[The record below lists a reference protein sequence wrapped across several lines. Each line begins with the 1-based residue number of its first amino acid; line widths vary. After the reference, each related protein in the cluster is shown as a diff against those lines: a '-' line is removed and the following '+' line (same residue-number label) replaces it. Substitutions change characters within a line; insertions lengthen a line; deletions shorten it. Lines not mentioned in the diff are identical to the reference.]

1 MNENTLLHHT
11 IKKIWGWT
19 LINMQLLIECYLLVF
34 DLIFLFIVETYP
46 SNQFRCIV
54 RFSLMIDWHASICFS
69 LCGKGP
75 RNFPLWTRTRG
86 GAGMS
91 KTLVGTQAYV
101 VGIIYYPLCYT
112 CIKVL
117 LTSPYIF
124 RRSCAYIAQ
133 CSGKPIFFPVPVFK
147 NFCIL

>member
-1 MNENTLLHHT
+1 MYHK
-11 IKKIWGWT
+11 IKKIWSRT
-19 LINMQLLIECYLLVF
+19 LKNTVCC
-34 DLIFLFIVETYP
+34 IFENTYKYATHNRMSLTCFWSDFPLIVETYP

-101 VGIIYYPLCYT
+101 VGIVCYPLCYT

-124 RRSCAYIAQ
+124 RRSCAYIV
-133 CSGKPIFFPVPVFK
+133 KKI
-147 NFCIL
+147 I